1 MIHLVKM
8 EAGVSH
14 LGTAHVLMDGQET
27 DVEKVLQVALSLV
40 PRPCAF
46 ITCSMKFCTA
56 SDKYAGPGN
65 EANYTSYIQFHLQ
78 LESSS

>member
-46 ITCSMKFCTA
+46 ITCSMRFRTA
-56 SDKYAGPGN
+56 SDKYGN
-65 EANYTSYIQFHLQ
+65 EANYTSYIQFHLL